1 MEKEAI
7 FQIIVKH
14 TLEVIPELESH
25 EFKITDQLKELGAN
39 SVDRADITT
48 MTMETLELEV
58 PLVELFGAQ
67 NIEDLVELFYAKKQ

>member
-48 MTMETLELEV
+48 MTMESLQLEV